1 MSAFITLILTFIA
14 ALFIGLGTV
23 IVTVSTPNTPIQWAY
38 FTVGILMVI
47 LPLWQIAPPIIQAIH
62 SRWSRWVESNQM
74 DEVPAVHLGYNPLP
88 SRKEDLEVLLANK
101 QEELNRALARGL
113 VFKTKVEAKMAW
125 ASRIHE
131 AEVNELFFK
140 VQDLSEKLDKKH
152 DQLMISEYDLDRA
165 RAALRRTADE
175 RDNLEIQI
183 KKLEKQLAVYRLLNW
198 ADKTHA
204 GQIK

>member
-1 MSAFITLILTFIA
+1 METFSNLVLNLISAMMAIIGTILI
-14 ALFIGLGTV
+14 
-23 IVTVSTPNTPIQWAY
+23 VSVSNPNTPIQWA
-38 FTVGILMVI
+38 FLAVGILMV
-47 LPLWQIAPPIIQAIH
+47 LVALWPIIHAIH

-74 DEVPAVHLGYNPLP
+74 DEKVPAVHLGY
-88 SRKEDLEVLLANK
+88 DLLQEEENLQLQLQLK

-152 DQLMISEYDLDRA
+152 DQLMVSEYDLDRA
-165 RAALRRTADE
+165 RAALRRIADE
-175 RDNLEIQI
+175 RDN
-183 KKLEKQLAVYRLLNW
+183 LEKQLAVYRLLNW

>member
-1 MSAFITLILTFIA
+1 
-14 ALFIGLGTV
+14 
-23 IVTVSTPNTPIQWAY
+23 
-38 FTVGILMVI
+38 
-47 LPLWQIAPPIIQAIH
+47 
-62 SRWSRWVESNQM
+62 M
-74 DEVPAVHLGYNPLP
+74 DEKVPAVHLGY
-88 SRKEDLEVLLANK
+88 DLLQEEENLQLQLQLK

-113 VFKTKVEAKMAW
+113 VFKATVEAKMAW